1 MTPNIQWK
9 GHQIHGMVEG
19 YKTYAIAPLQ
29 EQFCI
34 IHNKKSQRQE
44 EQNTRYEKIEK
55 GEL

>member
-1 MTPNIQWK
+1 
-9 GHQIHGMVEG
+9 MVEG
-19 YKTYAIAPLQ
+19 YKTYAITPVQ